1 VASRSTPPR
10 KQGAAAPRQA
20 PRGRQ
25 KAVKKPWYKRWWVVL
40 LVVPAILF
48 GALALLVFYL
58 VASRVPLPED
68 IAADA
73 SVVYDLSG
81 QEVAGFAGPEQASRE
96 DVAFEDLPIHV
107 GRAVLGVEDR
117 DFYEHRGVSLTGVAR
132 ALFTNVRSGSVQQG
146 GSTITQQYIKN
157 ATEVGTEQTYTR
169 KVQEA
174 ALAIKLEQA
183 YEKDDILEF
192 YLNTIYWGRGAY
204 GIQAAA
210 RTYFDV
216 DATELTTN
224 QSATLAAIIASP
236 ENFDPLE
243 NPERAEARRRVS
255 LTGMLEKGW
264 LDQAAHDELRAQGLP
279 RVMEQRGVEAGPNA
293 YFLDGVRRE
302 LARLPEF
309 AQGQLFR
316 GYRIHTELDQRMQ
329 AAAQE
334 TLARAVSEGPTDT
347 GAIVTVAPATGGV
360 RALVGGPDFGVQQR
374 NDAYRSARQIGSTF
388 KAFTLQAFIEAG
400 WAMDSRFDAPA
411 ELEVTEPDDDEPVFI
426 RNFGGSAPG
435 EQTVLQATASSTN
448 TVYYQMQEEAGR
460 EHVIE
465 AARRA
470 GLPTVREVTRDG
482 ETVRAQTMTPVR
494 SLTLGVHDFTPLEMA
509 GAFGTYAAE
518 GTHVPPHLVTRV
530 ETPDGDVVY
539 EADTTGPADVDVEI
553 ARGVTQALRGV
564 VESGSGQGAQIGRPA
579 AGKTGTTQDSR
590 DAWFVGYVPQLA
602 TSVWLGN
609 AENSP
614 IEGEAT
620 GGGLAAPVWG
630 EYMARAVE
638 GLEVLDFTPP
648 DLDLETLNE
657 DEAECPEGYAFADPP
672 PADGGPRPDVIDE
685 ITNEDGQPCVETDPE
700 PEPECPEGYAFA
712 DPPAEGTSPM
722 PDVIDD
728 TTNEDGQPCVETDPE
743 PEPECPEGY
752 AFGDPPPPGTEPQ
765 PDIRLEITNDEGQ
778 PCVEQNPEPEPEPEP
793 TETEP
798 EPEPTLPVPGPTEP
812 EETEGDGGSGDGDGD
827 GDGGDGSE
835 P

>member
-1 VASRSTPPR
+1 MASRSTPPR
-10 KQGAAAPRQA
+10 KQGTAAPRKA
-20 PRGRQ
+20 PKGRQ
-25 KAVKKPWYKRWWVVL
+25 KAEKKPWYKRWWVVL
-40 LVVPAILF
+40 LALPAILL

-73 SVVYDLSG
+73 SVVYDVSG
-81 QEVAGFAGPEQASRE
+81 AEVAGFAGPEQASRE
-96 DVAFEDLPIHV
+96 DVAIENLPVHV
-107 GRAVLGVEDR
+107 GQAVLGVEDR

-183 YEKDDILEF
+183 YEKDEILEF

-204 GIQAAA
+204 GVQAAA
-210 RTYFDV
+210 RSYFDV
-216 DATELTTN
+216 DATELTVN
-224 QSATLAAIIASP
+224 QSATLAGIIASP

-255 LTGMLEKGW
+255 LAGMLEKGW
-264 LDQAAHDELRAQGLP
+264 IDQVTHDELRAQGLP
-279 RVMEQRGVEAGPNA
+279 PVIEQRAVEAGPNA

-302 LARLPEF
+302 LAALPEF

-334 TLARAVSEGPTDT
+334 TLAQAVAEGPTDT
-347 GAIVTVAPATGGV
+347 GAIVTVDPATGGV

-374 NDAYRSARQIGSTF
+374 NDAYRSARQVGSSF

-400 WAMDSRFDAPA
+400 WALDSRFDAPA
-411 ELEVTEPDDDEPVFI
+411 EIEVTEPDDDEPVFI
-426 RNFGGSAPG
+426 RNYGGSAPG

-482 ETVRAQTMTPVR
+482 ETVREPTMTPVR
-494 SLTLGVHDFTPLEMA
+494 SLTLGVASFTPLQMA
-509 GAFGTYAAE
+509 GAFSTYAAE
-518 GTHVPPHLVTRV
+518 GTHVTPHLVTRV
-530 ETPDGDVVY
+530 ETPDGTVVY
-539 EADTTGPADVDVEI
+539 EAETTGPADIDVEV

-564 VESGSGQGAQIGRPA
+564 VENGSGAAAQIGRPV

-609 AENSP
+609 ADNSP
-614 IEGEAT
+614 IEGDAT

-630 EYMARAVE
+630 QYMARAVE
-638 GLEVLDFTPP
+638 GLDVLDFTPP
-648 DLDLETLNE
+648 DLDLETLNGE
-657 DEAECPEGYAFADPP
+657 VAECPEGYAFADPP
-672 PADGGPRPDVIDE
+672 AEGTDPMPDVIDD

-712 DPPAEGTSPM
+712 DPPP
-722 PDVIDD
+722 PD
-728 TTNEDGQPCVETDPE
+728 
-743 PEPECPEGY
+743 
-752 AFGDPPPPGTEPQ
+752 AEPQ
-765 PDIRLEITNDEGQ
+765 PDIIVDITNDEGQ

-793 TETEP
+793 TETETEP
-798 EPEPTLPVPGPTEP
+798 EPEPTLPVPGPTDP
-812 EETEGDGGSGDGDGD
+812 EETEGDGTGDGSGGDGSGDGS
-827 GDGGDGSE
+827 GGGPE